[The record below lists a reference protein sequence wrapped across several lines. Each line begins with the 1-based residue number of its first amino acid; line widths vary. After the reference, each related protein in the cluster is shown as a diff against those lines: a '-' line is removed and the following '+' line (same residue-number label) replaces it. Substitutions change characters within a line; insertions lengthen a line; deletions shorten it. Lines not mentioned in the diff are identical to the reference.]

1 MERVHKEKE
10 VMKKKKGKEKE
21 KGKEKKKGSRSG
33 GEVSAKSVITL
44 KHR

>member
-33 GEVSAKSVITL
+33 GEVSAKSVITS